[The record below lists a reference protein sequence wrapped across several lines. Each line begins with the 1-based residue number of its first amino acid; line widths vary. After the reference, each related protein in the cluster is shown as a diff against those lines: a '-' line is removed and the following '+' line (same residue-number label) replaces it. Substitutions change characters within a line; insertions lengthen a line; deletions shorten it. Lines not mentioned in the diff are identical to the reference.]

1 MNEKNLN
8 GNKSCIVREQMVNVV
23 NAKNV
28 QNVVNFINGGESA
41 FLHFAAPAVKKISTK
56 G

>member
-23 NAKNV
+23 NTKNIWHL
-28 QNVVNFINGGESA
+28 QSFINGG
-41 FLHFAAPAVKKISTK
+41 V
-56 G
+56 